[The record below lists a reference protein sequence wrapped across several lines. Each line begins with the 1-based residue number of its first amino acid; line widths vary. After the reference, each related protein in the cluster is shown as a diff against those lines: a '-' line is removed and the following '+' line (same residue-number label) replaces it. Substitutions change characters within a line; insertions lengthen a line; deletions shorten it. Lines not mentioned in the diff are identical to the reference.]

1 MGHQENRDPESEWEA
16 KKEGGP
22 ESRGSEW
29 EAQRV
34 EAERMETKRVEVLSG
49 RLREWEAESV
59 EAERV
64 WSKSVG
70 CSVSRRPIDWRLR
83 DLEANSGKLR
93 EGRPRDWRPIVGD
106 PERGTPRA

>member
-1 MGHQENRDPESEWEA
+1 MGHQENRDPESQWEA

-22 ESRGSEW
+22 ESRVSEW

-49 RLREWEAESV
+49 RLREWEAESM
-59 EAERV
+59 EAERM

-70 CSVSRRPIDWRLR
+70 CSVNRRPKDWSLR
-83 DLEANSGKLR
+83 DLEANSGRLR
-93 EGRPRDWRPIVGD
+93 EETPRDWRLIVGD
-106 PERGTPRA
+106 PERGRPRA